1 MTKIWQNK
9 FRDRKSTLL
18 TCFKIVRMIFQLF
31 LHLLSLL
38 WRGGYR
44 QNQIEQ
50 AEVAYNLCLFYY
62 NLFAIPIS
70 QTGVQRPPLVP
81 KKRGRCSKALYIIKV
96 SNGAS
101 KCWSLLTR
109 GRYSEVVASTS
120 LTVFLK
126 FNILLTLR
134 LRP

>member
-1 MTKIWQNK
+1 
-9 FRDRKSTLL
+9 
-18 TCFKIVRMIFQLF
+18 MIFQLF

-50 AEVAYNLCLFYY
+50 GEVAYNLCLFYY

-81 KKRGRCSKALYIIKV
+81 KKEAVDDRWSLFKGSLYDKSFKWGLKMLVVIDT
-96 SNGAS
+96 
-101 KCWSLLTR
+101 WSLLGG
-109 GRYSEVVASTS
+109 GR
-120 LTVFLK
+120 
-126 FNILLTLR
+126 
-134 LRP
+134 